1 MPIVSS
7 RRAEATCAWLPSIV
21 TLKVV
26 GAALPADRAQDSEE
40 SCQSPVSGVGREVQP
55 ELGVDGPR
63 SGFHPASLARR
74 TSGRRPPL
82 SVPLRPRPKRMANF
96 FENIFGPAT
105 KSPIAELVVS
115 STDPL
120 LMGPDWSAN
129 LEVPIGRTRESMRLV
144 LACSV
149 LDARSVRPNPIPT
162 LTPTLNPKP

>member
-1 MPIVSS
+1 
-7 RRAEATCAWLPSIV
+7 
-21 TLKVV
+21 
-26 GAALPADRAQDSEE
+26 
-40 SCQSPVSGVGREVQP
+40 
-55 ELGVDGPR
+55 
-63 SGFHPASLARR
+63 
-74 TSGRRPPL
+74 
-82 SVPLRPRPKRMANF
+82 MANF
-96 FENIFGPAT
+96 FENIFGTAT

-129 LEVPIGRTRESMRLV
+129 LEVRIGRPRESIRLV